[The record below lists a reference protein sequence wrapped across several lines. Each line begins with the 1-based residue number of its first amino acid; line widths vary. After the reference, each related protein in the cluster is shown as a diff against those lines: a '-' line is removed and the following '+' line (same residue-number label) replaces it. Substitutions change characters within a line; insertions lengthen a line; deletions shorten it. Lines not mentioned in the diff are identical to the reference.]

1 MQDLPNSWTALCAV
15 VLLLGLRHGF
25 DADHLAAIDGLT
37 RLAARQRRGYTR
49 YCGTLFALGHGAVV
63 LGIVA
68 VVGLLSARWTPP
80 GWLNAFG
87 AWISIAFLMLIGIV
101 NLRAV
106 LLTAPGSVVCLV
118 GLKGPWIAR
127 LLPAGGPLGVA
138 AVGALFALSFD
149 TLSQAAPFAV
159 AATQY
164 GGVECA
170 WLLGLLFVLGMFV
183 ADGLNGW
190 WIANLIAR
198 ADEVAALAS
207 RVMGVA
213 VSAVSLL
220 VAALG
225 VAKLLSPAIEGW
237 SDGKEVALGAV
248 VVGVMTASYLVAGW
262 LAGIAPASRRQAA

>member
-1 MQDLPNSWTALCAV
+1 MPDLPTSWTALCVV

-37 RLAARQRRGYTR
+37 RLAASQRRAYTR
-49 YCGTLFALGHGAVV
+49 YCGILFALGHGAVV
-63 LGIVA
+63 LGVA
-68 VVGLLSARWTPP
+68 AAVGLLSERWTPP

-87 AWISIAFLMLIGIV
+87 AWVSIAFLMLIGIG

-106 LLTAPGSVVCLV
+106 LQAAPGTVVCLV
-118 GLKGPWIAR
+118 GLKGPWISR
-127 LLPAGGPLGVA
+127 LLPGRGPLGIA

-149 TLSQAAPFAV
+149 TLSQSALFSV

-164 GGVECA
+164 GGIEHA
-170 WLLGLLFVLGMFV
+170 LMLGLLFVLGMFI

-190 WIANLIAR
+190 WIAHLIAR

-207 RVMGVA
+207 RIMGVA
-213 VSAVSLL
+213 VSGVSML

-237 SDGKEVALGAV
+237 SGGKEVAVGAIV
-248 VVGVMTASYLVAGW
+248 IGVIGASYLVALW
-262 LAGIAPASRRQAA
+262 LASPSSASQRQAA